1 MLTEKEKEEIAQITL
16 NQSTQFNKFVTKL
29 YLLPLL
35 VDAITNAEFLIIKQ
49 NKKNAN
55 DNTKS

>member
-35 VDAITNAEFLIIKQ
+35 VDEITNAEFLIIKQ